1 MEDKS
6 ACFAEDACYSHLLN
20 LSIVFNVVSE
30 LVNVFNDSHTW
41 HKESQ
46 IVVNFLLES
55 SETK

>member
-6 ACFAEDACYSHLLN
+6 ACFAEDACYSHLLD
-20 LSIVFNVVSE
+20 LSIVFYVVSE

-46 IVVNFLLES
+46 IVVNFLFES